1 MCGFIF
7 ARAEWDVSGRRA
19 FLSCPR
25 RAPRRELQYREW
37 RRDGEYRSDRH
48 VVRRSIPAL
57 PPADGLVTELK
68 CRLDIESLE
77 HLAAKELHLSEIG
90 FLNIVQLIPSRLR
103 FL

>member
-1 MCGFIF
+1 
-7 ARAEWDVSGRRA
+7 
-19 FLSCPR
+19 
-25 RAPRRELQYREW
+25 
-37 RRDGEYRSDRH
+37 
-48 VVRRSIPAL
+48 
-57 PPADGLVTELK
+57 VTELK